1 MKRLTSIYVLSTIIS
16 LCIGVVLYKALIK
29 TDMVRQ
35 DIRLEI
41 ELEADQP
48 CEMQFFL
55 EDHQQFKVEQM
66 QALKIPEGIKNFKA
80 EFVFPLVSEPGK
92 LRIDPGLTRGKWIFK
107 KITLK
112 GLKNNFTFEG
122 QEIIQKFSPVSD
134 IKTYQLQAP
143 HEVLIEANG
152 ADSKLISE
160 FSLMEYLPQ
169 LVIKPGIY
177 KFPLILSL
185 CFSFFVFYILKSRL
199 DKITFDSITIEYL
212 FVSMFIIILFI
223 PLIWMNLFPTD
234 KIATDENRV
243 LKSKPQFEISKI
255 TEYPKEYNAYFND
268 CFGFK
273 KQFSTL
279 NGWYK
284 YTLFNSSSKPE
295 MVAVGKDSWLFST
308 DPKTVG
314 DYQNKKL
321 FSEDELKFIQHKL
334 EETNQFYEHRG
345 IHYFVMVLPIKSSI
359 YPEYLPS
366 FMYKK
371 QEKSK
376 LLQLRDYMSKNSQ
389 FKLIDVTNELIK
401 AKKTTQVYYKHD
413 IHWNFEGA
421 YIAYEKLMNEM
432 SKYNSY
438 LKPLPLSMYTKKLRY
453 NHNADLSRQLALDD
467 VLLNEEYYFDRKGK
481 IPYRLVDEPIYSNTP
496 ISQPTVRTQISKSP
510 YPKAVVYKDSYF
522 NLIYPFFSENFSDCI
537 YVWSKD
543 QSLEVLEKETPGY
556 IVYELTE
563 ADIDKLL
570 EDNPEW
576 MKTK

>member
-1 MKRLTSIYVLSTIIS
+1 M
-16 LCIGVVLYKALIK
+16 IK

-48 CEMQFFL
+48 GEMQFFL

-92 LRIDPGLTRGKWIFK
+92 LRIDPGLTRGKWTFK

-112 GLKNNFTFEG
+112 GLKNNFIFQG
-122 QEIIQKFSPVSD
+122 NEIIRNFSPVSD
-134 IKTYQLQAP
+134 IKTYQLQSSN
-143 HEVLIEANG
+143 HVLIEANG
-152 ADSKLISE
+152 PDSKLISE
-160 FSLMEYLPQ
+160 FSLMNYLPQ
-169 LVIKPGIY
+169 LVIKPKIY
-177 KFPLILSL
+177 KFPLILSV
-185 CFSFFVFYILKSRL
+185 CFSFFVFYILKLRFNR
-199 DKITFDSITIEYL
+199 ITVEGVTTDHL
-212 FVSMFIIILFI
+212 FVSAFIIMVFL
-223 PLIWMNLFPTD
+223 PLVWMNLFPSD
-234 KIATDENRV
+234 KMATDENRV
-243 LKSKPQFEISKI
+243 LNSKPQFEISKLA
-255 TEYPKEYNAYFND
+255 EYPKEFNMYFND

-284 YTLFNSSSKPE
+284 YSLFNSSSKPE
-295 MVAVGKDSWLFST
+295 IVAVGKDSWLFST

-321 FSEDELKFIQHKL
+321 FSVDELQFIQHKL

-366 FMYKK
+366 FMHKK
-371 QEKSK
+371 QNESK
-376 LLQLRDYMSKNSQ
+376 LLQLRDYMNKNSS
-389 FKLIDVTNELIK
+389 FKMIDVTNELIA
-401 AKKTTQVYYKHD
+401 AKEIKQVYYKHD
-413 IHWNFEGA
+413 IHWNFDGA
-421 YIAYEKLMNEM
+421 YIAYEKLMNQM
-432 SKYNSY
+432 AKYNSY
-438 LKPLPLSMYTKKLRY
+438 LKPLPLSLYTRKLRY
-453 NHNADLSRQLALDD
+453 NHNADLSRQLAMENI
-467 VLLNEEYYFDRKGK
+467 LLNEEYYYERKGK
-481 IPYRLVDEPIYSNTP
+481 IPYRLVDEPVYSNTP
-496 ISQPTVRTQISKSP
+496 ISQPTVRTQIPKSP

-576 MKTK
+576 MKIKP